1 MKTMMTIL
9 FKLASVLRT
18 VWAVP
23 GLKQIVRKVAVSAL
37 KQSVTDSTNKVDD
50 KIVAVVE
57 AALANKNYRAI
68 LNGKAKK

>member
-1 MKTMMTIL
+1 MKKFL
-9 FKLASVLRT
+9 SKVLSFLRI
-18 VWAVP
+18 VWGVP
-23 GLKQIVRKVAVSAL
+23 GLKQVIRRVAVSAL